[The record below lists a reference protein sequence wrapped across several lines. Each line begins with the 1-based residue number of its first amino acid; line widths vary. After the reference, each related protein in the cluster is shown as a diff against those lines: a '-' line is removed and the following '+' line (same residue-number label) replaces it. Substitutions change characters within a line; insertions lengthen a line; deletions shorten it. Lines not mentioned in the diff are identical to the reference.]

1 MKFIIIATKIHSFMF
16 NNVTF
21 KKPVLPIFNP
31 FFLAETED
39 CYKNPSKIFVEPA
52 GLKKTD
58 NML

>member
-1 MKFIIIATKIHSFMF
+1 MF
-16 NNVTF
+16 NSVTF